1 VSAKNDRPVRPAA
14 DARPAEWFGQP
25 ETGPADST
33 AGSHAL
39 ADADPVADLKEIGA
53 VLRRQAGRIAELEAE
68 LERARAAAEAARA
81 LALREATRRLEV
93 QTELH
98 AVRRTRLWRYSAGPR
113 RVYRRV
119 RLRLLRR
126 RGDPDTAA

>member
-1 VSAKNDRPVRPAA
+1 MSAKNDRAPRPAA
-14 DARPAEWFGQP
+14 HTGPAEWVGQP
-25 ETGPADST
+25 ETDLADST

-53 VLRRQAGRIAELEAE
+53 VLRRQASRIAELEAE
-68 LERARAAAEAARA
+68 LERARGAAQAARA